1 MNLHIF
7 FSIKITC
14 YAAEADKYR
23 EQMEKEAKIF
33 VKFFKNY
40 KFRSEKN

>member
-23 EQMEKEAKIF
+23 KQMEKEAKLF
-33 VKFFKNY
+33 VKYFKNY
-40 KFRSEKN
+40 KLRNKKA

>member
-1 MNLHIF
+1 MNSHILYF
-7 FSIKITC
+7 IKITC
-14 YAAEADKYR
+14 YIAEADKYR